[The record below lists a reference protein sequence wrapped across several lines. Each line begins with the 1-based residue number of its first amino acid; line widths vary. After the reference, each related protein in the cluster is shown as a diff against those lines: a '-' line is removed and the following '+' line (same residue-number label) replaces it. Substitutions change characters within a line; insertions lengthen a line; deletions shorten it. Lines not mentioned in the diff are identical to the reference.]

1 MKVLLLGSGGREHAF
16 AWKLTQ
22 STLLDK
28 LYISPGNAGTSACGE
43 NVELDNRNFQSL
55 YDFCLEKHVDLLLP
69 GNEDPLVAGI
79 TDFFEEQN
87 KHHKQQILVAGP
99 SKWAA
104 QLEGSKDFSK
114 QFMKR
119 HGIPNAAYATFNK
132 ETLAEAKKFLRTLTA
147 PYVIKA
153 DGLAA
158 GKGVIITSD
167 LEEADMTLDMML
179 LEDLFGSSGSRVV
192 IEEFLQGI
200 EISVFVV
207 SDGKHWKILGSAKD
221 YKRIGEGDTGPNT
234 GGMGAIS
241 PVPFADAAFMD
252 KVRQRIIEPTLAG
265 MRQEH
270 HPFRGFLFLGLMNH
284 AGEPS
289 VIEYNVRMGDP
300 ETEAIFPRLKT
311 DMLSL
316 VKAMA
321 TGGLDSLHLEMDPRC
336 AATVFLVSE
345 GYPGE
350 IQKGR
355 SILLPLEGSDT
366 FLFHAGTKAV
376 DGQVHTNGGRVLAV
390 TALAGKSDEAISKAM
405 ELAGQVWFDGMY
417 YRRDIGRDL
426 LQYQTP

>member
-16 AWKLTQ
+16 AWKLAQ
-22 STLLDK
+22 SPLLDK
-28 LYISPGNAGTSACGE
+28 LYISPGNAGTAACGE
-43 NVELDNRNFQSL
+43 NVELDNKNFKAL
-55 YDFCLEKHVDLLLP
+55 HDFCLLRHIDMVIP
-69 GNEDPLVAGI
+69 AGEDRLVEGI
-79 TDFFEEQN
+79 TDYFEEQN
-87 KHHKQQILVAGP
+87 LHHKQHILVAGP

-119 HGIPNAAYATFNK
+119 HGIPTAGYATFTK
-132 ETLAEAKKFLRTLTA
+132 ETLTEAKTFLRSLK
-147 PYVIKA
+147 PPFVLKA

-167 LEEADMTLDMML
+167 TEEADMTLDMML
-179 LEDLFGSSGSRVV
+179 LEDLFGSSGARVV
-192 IEEFLQGI
+192 IEEFLEGI

-207 SDGKHWKILGSAKD
+207 SDGTHWKILGSAKD

-241 PVPFADAAFMD
+241 PVPFADASFMD

-270 HPFRGFLFLGLMNH
+270 HPFRGFLFLGLMNKG
-284 AGEPS
+284 GEPS

-311 DMLSL
+311 DMLQL

-321 TGGLDSLHLEMDPRC
+321 AGDLDKVHFETDPRC

-350 IQKGR
+350 VKKGR
-355 SILLPLEGSDT
+355 PMLLPLEGSDS
-366 FLFHAGTKAV
+366 FLFHAGTKAQ
-376 DGQVHTNGGRVLAV
+376 DGQVLTNGGRVLAV
-390 TALAGKSDEAISKAM
+390 TALAGKSEEALKKAM
-405 ELAGQVWFDGMY
+405 ELAGQVYFEGVY
-417 YRRDIGRDL
+417 FRKDIGRDL